1 VKALDLAPA
10 VVFLG
15 EHAGF
20 ESYSKVGVIVPINGK
35 LVIKTTQDYNGPAV
49 GGKNNRSRTK

>member
-10 VVFLG
+10 VVLFLG
-15 EHAGF
+15 EVRGF

-35 LVIKTTQDYNGPAV
+35 LVIKLL
-49 GGKNNRSRTK
+49 RTIMDQQ